1 MRINI
6 IEGARDVNENCHSR
20 RMVQKI
26 RFNIGGKRGQI
37 IRARSKWPKSRLS
50 ENETRFDISYKSKVY

>member
-37 IRARSKWPKSRLS
+37 IRARSK
-50 ENETRFDISYKSKVY
+50 